1 MSVRKISLIVTAF
14 AVMFFS
20 VISISYVR
28 LTLAAR
34 EEAGEGVSA
43 ISYYEY
49 GILPSAI
56 VYDIWTVG
64 PSASQ
69 AGVLGGFF
77 RFADRLKN
85 RSFNKVILSY
95 RGTPKFVLGGDDFH
109 TIGQEFEFQNPIF
122 TLRTL
127 PEKLKTPYGL
137 QAFDSWSGGML
148 GVLNAQM
155 EDVNEMGRQWYLND
169 LLRLN

>member
-1 MSVRKISLIVTAF
+1 MKVRKISLVAAVLVAIFLFVT
-14 AVMFFS
+14 S
-20 VISISYVR
+20 VSYIR

-49 GILPSAI
+49 GILPNTI
-56 VYDIWTVG
+56 VYDIWGVG
-64 PSASQ
+64 PNSSQ
-69 AGVLGGFF
+69 AGILGGFF
-77 RFADRLKN
+77 RFSDRLKD
-85 RSFNKVILSY
+85 RTFTKVILSY
-95 RGTPKFVLGGDDFH
+95 RGTPRFVLGGDDFH

-127 PEKLKTPYGL
+127 PEKLKTPDGM

-155 EDVNEMGRQWYLND
+155 EDVNEMGRRWYLND
-169 LLRLN
+169 LLR